1 MASIDS
7 NMSELEALILREVDY
22 VEKDVPLEFAKLA
35 SEIRNQ
41 LIGGN
46 FKNRT
51 GNLRRSIQVYE
62 VDGNMIIEM
71 LNYGYFISF
80 GVNGRNRANALGLTE
95 DVASAFG
102 VQKGYKFGQQTQ
114 SNRVYGIDPRDFY
127 PMDLENKLINI
138 LTNGDTAT

>member
-80 GVNGRNRANALGLTE
+80 GVNG
-95 DVASAFG
+95 
-102 VQKGYKFGQQTQ
+102 GQQTQ